1 METYV
6 RYLWEPWSSAKIT
19 FFLVFHNICY
29 WFQSGPQG
37 HVASRIRE
45 MRNISLK
52 KSEASFPIPPN
63 MQGSNW
69 HELRRFFSA
78 HKNLFCRFGVNVSF
92 TSSLYSQGSEI
103 WKSEGKCPRS
113 TRKETADPS
122 LEFMSLSS
130 QCITWYVSKRH
141 FPIKIPTKNKTCVKK
156 MCFLTESFQ
165 MFLPQ

>member
-1 METYV
+1 MEFCKNNFLLGISQHLLLVPV
-6 RYLWEPWSSAKIT
+6 RT
-19 FFLVFHNICY
+19 T
-29 WFQSGPQG
+29 GPCSLEDQ
-37 HVASRIRE
+37 
-45 MRNISLK
+45 RNEK
-52 KSEASFPIPPN
+52 YFTQKSEASFPIPPN